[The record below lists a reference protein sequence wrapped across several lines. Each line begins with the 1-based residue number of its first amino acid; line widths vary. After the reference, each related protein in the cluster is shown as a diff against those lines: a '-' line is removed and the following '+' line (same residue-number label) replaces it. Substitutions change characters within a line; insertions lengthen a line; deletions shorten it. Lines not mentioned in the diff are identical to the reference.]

1 MIGLN
6 GYTISTGIVS
16 QDLNGDNIV
25 AIPLAVEDNIEIG
38 WISLSELQLT
48 NQAELYL
55 KELEKIV
62 HPFDV
67 REGKKILTAHQMK
80 SVSKKILTEI
90 SSLLSSFFISKK
102 LKPSL
107 LTGFF
112 VV

>member
-62 HPFDV
+62 HPFDF
-67 REGKKILTAHQMK
+67 REGKKNTD
-80 SVSKKILTEI
+80 SSSNEI
-90 SSLLSSFFISKK
+90 CQ
-102 LKPSL
+102 
-107 LTGFF
+107 
-112 VV
+112 

>member
-55 KELEKIV
+55 KELEK
-62 HPFDV
+62 
-67 REGKKILTAHQMK
+67 KLYILLMFVK
-80 SVSKKILTEI
+80 VKKILTEI

-102 LKPSL
+102 N
-107 LTGFF
+107 
-112 VV
+112 

>member
-16 QDLNGDNIV
+16 QDLNGNNIV

-67 REGKKILTAHQMK
+67 REGKKNTD
-80 SVSKKILTEI
+80 SSSNEI
-90 SSLLSSFFISKK
+90 CQ
-102 LKPSL
+102 
-107 LTGFF
+107 
-112 VV
+112 

>member
-48 NQAELYL
+48 NQAELFL

-67 REGKKILTAHQMK
+67 REGKKITD
-80 SVSKKILTEI
+80 SSSNEI
-90 SSLLSSFFISKK
+90 CQ
-102 LKPSL
+102 
-107 LTGFF
+107 
-112 VV
+112 

>member
-1 MIGLN
+1 M
-6 GYTISTGIVS
+6 
-16 QDLNGDNIV
+16 
-25 AIPLAVEDNIEIG
+25 EDNIEIG

-67 REGKKILTAHQMK
+67 REGKK
-80 SVSKKILTEI
+80 
-90 SSLLSSFFISKK
+90 

>member
-25 AIPLAVEDNIEIG
+25 AIPLAVEDNVEIG

-55 KELEKIV
+55 KELEKI
-62 HPFDV
+62 D
-67 REGKKILTAHQMK
+67 RK
-80 SVSKKILTEI
+80 SV
-90 SSLLSSFFISKK
+90 
-102 LKPSL
+102 
-107 LTGFF
+107 
-112 VV
+112 V

>member
-55 KELEKIV
+55 KELEKLYILLMFV
-62 HPFDV
+62 KV
-67 REGKKILTAHQMK
+67 KKY
-80 SVSKKILTEI
+80 
-90 SSLLSSFFISKK
+90 
-102 LKPSL
+102 
-107 LTGFF
+107 
-112 VV
+112 

>member
-67 REGKKILTAHQMK
+67 HEGKKNTD
-80 SVSKKILTEI
+80 SSSNEI
-90 SSLLSSFFISKK
+90 CQ
-102 LKPSL
+102 
-107 LTGFF
+107 
-112 VV
+112 

>member
-62 HPFDV
+62 HPF
-67 REGKKILTAHQMK
+67 
-80 SVSKKILTEI
+80 
-90 SSLLSSFFISKK
+90 
-102 LKPSL
+102 
-107 LTGFF
+107 
-112 VV
+112 